1 VSFRG
6 RLVLA
11 YLALLALTLAVFGVG
26 VYAYVDTRLH
36 RDLVNGF
43 EAQAKQ
49 YAQLVS
55 GPGGYAYVWGIKQN
69 LEFEPRRL
77 PGVYYTVN
85 ARHLPHETEYFRNV
99 SVTSPGLTDDALPP
113 VPADGKA
120 HLVSAERNG
129 LGRPLAVYRLGIDTT
144 AGGTVILAPQQ
155 AKPRKPPKTGQTP
168 STRPSQR
175 PLSTDADTLEV
186 NATDRYKGSFTLAR
200 DLRDLEASL
209 SLLRKIL
216 VAGGLAVLVIGALVS
231 WALAAGLLRPL
242 GRMRAA
248 AQRIGDERDFASRLP
263 GDDRHDEISRLS
275 KSFNQM
281 LAELEQSHDDLKTTL
296 DAQRR
301 FVADASHELRTPM
314 TAIRTNLEFLARVPG
329 AREEDRSAAL
339 HDILAEMQRM
349 EALVGDLLALAR
361 LEAAAVGPVRRA
373 VRLDHLL
380 ADIHRDASRLAPSG
394 VDVRLEPARLP
405 HVWVSGD
412 HDDLRRA
419 VWNLV
424 DNALK
429 YTTVGHVELRLAVT
443 DGMAALEVGD
453 SGMGIAEAEQ
463 RHVFDRF
470 WRSQRTRG
478 TAGSGLGLAITKWV
492 AQAHGG
498 AVQVESVLGEG
509 SVFTLRLPATAAR
522 RSVRR
527 PPTPSVRQPASSAH
541 S

>member
-1 VSFRG
+1 VSFRS

-11 YLALLALTLAVFGVG
+11 YLALLALTLAAFGVG

-36 RDLVNGF
+36 RDLVSAF

-49 YAQLVS
+49 YARLVG
-55 GPGGYAYVWGIKQN
+55 GPSGYANVWRIKQN
-69 LEFEPRRL
+69 LEDEPRRL
-77 PGVYYTVN
+77 PSLYYTVD
-85 ARHLPHETEYFRNV
+85 ARHLPEETKDFKNV
-99 SVTSPGLTDDALPP
+99 SVNSPGLTDDALPT

-120 HLVSAERNG
+120 HLVKAKSNG
-129 LGRPLAVYRLGIDTT
+129 LGRPLA
-144 AGGTVILAPQQ
+144 
-155 AKPRKPPKTGQTP
+155 
-168 STRPSQR
+168 
-175 PLSTDADTLEV
+175 TDAPTLKVNPGDTYQGRL
-186 NATDRYKGSFTLAR
+186 TLAR

-216 VAGGLAVLVIGALVS
+216 VAGGLTVLVIGALMS

-263 GDDRHDEISRLS
+263 DDDRRDEISRLS

-339 HDILAEMQRM
+339 HDVLAEMRRM

-394 VDVRLEPARLP
+394 VEVRLEPARLP

-412 HDDLRRA
+412 RDDLRRA

-429 YTTVGHVELRLAVT
+429 YTIAGHVELRLTVG
-443 DGMAALEVGD
+443 DGMAELEVRD
-453 SGMGIAEAEQ
+453 SGMGIAEADQ

-478 TAGSGLGLAITKWV
+478 MTGSGLGLAITKWV

-498 AVQVESVLGEG
+498 SVQVDSVLGEG
-509 SVFTLRLPATAAR
+509 SVFALRLPAATVRRSAR
-522 RSVRR
+522 RPR
-527 PPTPSVRQPASSAH
+527 TPAVRQPASPAH

>member
-1 VSFRG
+1 VSFRT
-6 RLVLA
+6 RLVFA
-11 YLALLALTLAVFGVG
+11 YLGLLALTLAAFGLG
-26 VYAYVDTRLH
+26 VYTYVSTRLH
-36 RDLVNGF
+36 RDQVNTF
-43 EAQAKQ
+43 EAQARQ

-55 GPGGYAYVWGIKQN
+55 GTAGYSYVWGMEETLQD
-69 LEFEPRRL
+69 EARRL
-77 PGVYYTVN
+77 PNVYYWMEAHHVPEGTKDVKD
-85 ARHLPHETEYFRNV
+85 V
-99 SVTSPGLTDDALPP
+99 SAHSPGLLEGTLPA

-120 HLVSAERNG
+120 HFVEGERNG
-129 LGRPLAVYRLGIDTT
+129 LGRPLAVYRVSIHVK
-144 AGGTVILAPQQ
+144 AGDTVIFVPQRQ
-155 AKPRKPPKTGQTP
+155 PRSSQTQGQHPPESSSLDIKP
-168 STRPSQR
+168 
-175 PLSTDADTLEV
+175 DY
-186 NATDRYKGSFTLAR
+186 RYQGNLILAR

-209 SLLRKIL
+209 NLLRNIL
-216 VAGGLAVLVIGALVS
+216 IAGGLTVLAIGALVS

-263 GDDRHDEISRLS
+263 AGNGHDEISRLS
-275 KSFNQM
+275 NSFNQM

-339 HDILAEMQRM
+339 HDVLAEMRRM

-361 LEAAAVGPVRRA
+361 LEATGAGVARRA

-394 VDVRLEPARLP
+394 VEVRLEPARLP

-412 HDDLRRA
+412 RDDLRRA

-429 YTTVGHVELRLAVT
+429 YTSAGQIELRLALG
-443 DGMAALEVGD
+443 DGMAELEVRD
-453 SGMGIAEAEQ
+453 TGIGIDKLDQ
-463 RHVFDRF
+463 PHVFDRF

-478 TAGSGLGLAITKWV
+478 MAGSGLGLAITRWV

-498 AVQVESVLGEG
+498 VVLVESAVG
-509 SVFTLRLPATAAR
+509 SGSTFTLRLPAAAERHGMRRRRTAGA
-522 RSVRR
+522 
-527 PPTPSVRQPASSAH
+527 RQPASSAH

>member
-1 VSFRG
+1 VSFRT

-11 YLALLALTLAVFGVG
+11 YLGLLALTLAAFGLG
-26 VYAYVDTRLH
+26 VYTYVSTRLH
-36 RDLVNGF
+36 RDQVSTF

-55 GPGGYAYVWGIKQN
+55 GPAGYSYVWGIERTLQD
-69 LEFEPRRL
+69 ETRRL
-77 PGVYYTVN
+77 PNVYYWVD
-85 ARHLPHETEYFRNV
+85 AHHLPADTKDIKDV
-99 SVTSPGLTDDALPP
+99 SAHSPGLLEGALPA

-120 HLVSAERNG
+120 HIVQGAKNG
-129 LGRPLAVYRLGIDTT
+129 LGRPLAVYRVSIRVR
-144 AGGTVILAPQQ
+144 AGDTVIFVPQPTKARSSSTPGQHPPEAATLAI
-155 AKPRKPPKTGQTP
+155 KPDYHYLGN
-168 STRPSQR
+168 
-175 PLSTDADTLEV
+175 LI
-186 NATDRYKGSFTLAR
+186 LAR

-209 SLLRKIL
+209 RLLRNIL
-216 VAGGLAVLVIGALVS
+216 IAGGLTVLAIGALVS

-263 GDDRHDEISRLS
+263 DSGSHDEISRLS
-275 KSFNQM
+275 HSFNQM

-329 AREEDRSAAL
+329 AREEDRNAAL
-339 HDILAEMQRM
+339 HDVLAEMRRM
-349 EALVGDLLALAR
+349 ESLVGDLLALAR
-361 LEAAAVGPVRRA
+361 LEATAAGPVRRA

-380 ADIHRDASRLAPSG
+380 ADIHRDALRLAPSG
-394 VDVRLEPARLP
+394 VEVRLEPPRLP
-405 HVWVSGD
+405 HVWVAGD
-412 HDDLRRA
+412 RDDLRRA

-429 YTTVGHVELRLAVT
+429 YTSAGSIELRLALGE
-443 DGMAALEVGD
+443 GMAELEVHD
-453 SGMGIAEAEQ
+453 SGIGIGKLDQ
-463 RHVFDRF
+463 QHVFDRF

-478 TAGSGLGLAITKWV
+478 MEGSGLGLAITRWV

-498 AVQVESVLGEG
+498 VVLVESVLGEG
-509 SVFTLRLPATAAR
+509 TTFTLRLPATAAWRGMR
-522 RSVRR
+522 RQG
-527 PPTPSVRQPASSAH
+527 TPAARQPASSAH